1 MISRLA
7 PRLWKRVV
15 GACARTC
22 CNTGLYCIV
31 YAMHERE
38 APRPGRPRSA
48 ETDRAV
54 LEAALDLFI
63 EGGVEAVKT
72 ETVAKRS
79 GVTRATVYRRYPR
92 REDLVIAAVAEA
104 YRAHLEQPAPEHP
117 TLAETVAGIAG
128 ALADARV
135 RRVLRRLMSVPH
147 EHPELFAE
155 YRAVTGAP
163 DRDEIIHQVLER
175 ESDCGNFP
183 AHGDLEMVQT
193 LFAASISTHL
203 LTRPDDEPAEQIVAF
218 LYRVLAALGHHQSA
232 GDASKES

>member
-1 MISRLA
+1 M
-7 PRLWKRVV
+7 K
-15 GACARTC
+15 
-22 CNTGLYCIV
+22 
-31 YAMHERE
+31 EKE

-72 ETVAKRS
+72 ETAAKRS

-92 REDLVIAAVAEA
+92 REDLVIAAISEA
-104 YRAHLEQPAPEHP
+104 YRVHLEQPAPEHP
-117 TLAETVAGIAG
+117 TLADTVTGIAG

-147 EHPELFAE
+147 DHPELFAE
-155 YRAVTGAP
+155 YRAATGAP
-163 DRDEIIHQVLER
+163 DRDEIIHQALER
-175 ESDCGNFP
+175 ESARGNFP
-183 AHGDLEMVQT
+183 AHCDLEMVQT

-203 LTRPDDEPAEQIVAF
+203 LTRPDDEPADQIVAF
-218 LYRVLAALGHHQSA
+218 LYRALSTLGHHPA
-232 GDASKES
+232 ADDASKES